1 MATSRQ
7 IGRIVFLTVGY
18 LYCFLF
24 LYTAVS
30 KLHGFDNFQI
40 QIGQS
45 PLLSAFAEPISYAVI
60 VVEIVIAAFLMIEK
74 GRRLGLYLGLVLMAM
89 FSVYIFFIMNFASF
103 VPCSC
108 GGVLE
113 NMNWGEH
120 LAFNLFFVFLGFSAL
135 LVSRPETV
143 SPGRVVKATSILSVG
158 AVLLVT
164 MLFVVSEI
172 KTHQRNGFIRRFP
185 GDHQVDSEKLDL
197 GFNSYYFAG
206 VADTVYLGNTS
217 APRHVLIISKDL
229 KSKKAVV
236 IDADPGKITLS
247 NPQLRV
253 LSPNFFIF
261 DGTAGC
267 VFRGQ
272 TSNWKAPSPKVLD
285 RQFTLAEPTGP
296 STFIFRGWHPRTKEN
311 VLGKLDL
318 QGKDVALAPNLLEKQ
333 IDGVFDTDGILLAD
347 QERMLYVYYYRNQ
360 VVLFSRDL
368 KSLGDIHT
376 IDTVSKAKI
385 KVGKLAQGNTSKL
398 AAPPTIV
405 NRLAAIDGQYLF
417 INSPRL
423 GRFEDKEIWKHA
435 DIIDVYDTFTGNYLS
450 SFYVYKE
457 KGKSLSTFRV
467 HNGQFYGIHQDVLTT
482 FTLDKMLLKK
492 H

>member
-7 IGRIVFLTVGY
+7 IGRIVFITVGY

-24 LYTAVS
+24 LYAAVS
-30 KLHGFDNFQI
+30 KIRDFDNFQI

-45 PLLSAFAEPISYAVI
+45 PLLSAFAESISYAVI
-60 VVEIVIAAFLMIEK
+60 AIEIVIAVLLLVEK
-74 GRRLGLYLGLVLMAM
+74 FRRLGLYLGFVLMAM
-89 FSVYIFFIMNFASF
+89 FSAYIFFIMNFAAF

-120 LAFNLFFVFLGFSAL
+120 LAFNLLFVFLGFSAL
-135 LVSRPETV
+135 LISRPETE
-143 SPGRVVKATSILSVG
+143 SAGRVVKATSILSLG
-158 AVLLVT
+158 SVLLIT
-164 MLFVVSEI
+164 ILFIVSEI

-185 GDHQVDSEKLDL
+185 GDHEVKSEKLDL

-206 VADTVYLGNTS
+206 VTDTIYLGNTS

-236 IDADPGKITLS
+236 IDADAGKITLS

-267 VFRGQ
+267 VFQGQ
-272 TSNWKAPSPKVLD
+272 TSKWKATSPKILD
-285 RQFTLAEPTGP
+285 RQFTLAEPAGP

-318 QGKDVALAPNLLEKQ
+318 NGKDVALAPNLLEKQ
-333 IDGVFDTDGILLAD
+333 IDGVFDTDGILLVD
-347 QERMLYVYYYRNQ
+347 QNRMLYIYYYRNQ
-360 VVLFSRDL
+360 VILFDRDL
-368 KSLGDIHT
+368 KSLGDLHT
-376 IDTVSKAKI
+376 IDTVSKANI
-385 KVGKLAQGNTSKL
+385 KVGKLAQGKTSKL
-398 AAPPTIV
+398 AAPPMIV
-405 NRLAAIDGQYLF
+405 NRLAAIDGQFLF

-435 DIIDVYDTFTGNYLS
+435 DVIDVYDTFTGDYLS

-457 KGKSLSTFRV
+457 KDKSLSSFRV
-467 HNGQFYGIHQDVLTT
+467 HNGQFYGLHEEVLTT
-482 FTLDKMLLKK
+482 FKLDKMLFKK